1 MTRRRKGKSTDETL
15 VDIVEVKQSS
25 QEYFEKNQ
33 TLVLG
38 VIAAITILVGG
49 LLFYNIMIK
58 GPNER
63 NARTAMFRA
72 EEQFARDSFALA
84 LENPG
89 GGFDGFLD
97 IIDNYGGTKTSNLAN
112 YYAGISYLNL
122 GRYDAAIEYLE
133 DFKPSGKI
141 TPIMKNGALGD
152 AYSELGDFNKALSFY
167 KKATSTKN
175 EFLTP
180 YYLKKIGL
188 LSEKLGDNN
197 AALKAYIEI
206 KENYFDSNEAGD
218 IDKFIARVS

>member
-38 VIAAITILVGG
+38 VIAAIIILVGG

-58 GPNER
+58 GPKES

-152 AYSELGDFNKALSFY
+152 AYSELGDFDKALSLY

-175 EFLTP
+175 DFLTP

-206 KENYFDSNEAGD
+206 KENYFDSNEASD

>member
-97 IIDNYGGTKTSNLAN
+97 IIDNYGGTKTSNLDN

-152 AYSELGDFNKALSFY
+152 AYSEMGDFNKALSFY
-167 KKATSTKN
+167 RKATSTKN